1 MKKIIA
7 LVIITALIAAGYQV
21 YKDDSKRMALEEKVK
36 GVLYSIGDSG
46 TTIIHKGPSPYF
58 QYERKD
64 LSPLLEDFK
73 NRYFKDGVQFV
84 LLDNSCLK
92 IVLENL
98 KVYDYK
104 ENAPYGKPGDLRVYA
119 NPKIQ
124 LLNSNIIPKEAEKYI
139 LKTRTYYLIDLKLLN
154 DKLIIPQEEMERYF
168 IIEGKLNYPLI
179 NTVLFNTLLLDEALK
194 YASINDNSIK
204 FLYANDINYDKSS
217 IENEPNN
224 RGKITVTVFVNN
236 KLPNKVIYIKS
247 VFQYKDGKFYEIKR
261 ESNVK
266 EYVEWAKKNL

>member
-1 MKKIIA
+1 MRKILALAIVIA
-7 LVIITALIAAGYQV
+7 LAVTGYQI
-21 YKDDSKRMALEEKVK
+21 YKDDNKRMALEEKVK

-46 TTIIHKGPSPYF
+46 TTIIQEGPSSY

-64 LSPLLEDFK
+64 LIPLIADFK
-73 NRYFKDGVQFV
+73 DRYFKDGVQFV
-84 LLDNSCLK
+84 LLDKSYLK
-92 IVLENL
+92 LDFEDM

-104 ENAPYGKPGDLRVYA
+104 ENTSYGKPGDLKIYA

-124 LLNSNIIPKEAEKYI
+124 SLKSSVIPKEAEKYI
-139 LKTRTYYLIDLKLLN
+139 LKERTYYLTDVKLVNNRLT
-154 DKLIIPQEEMERYF
+154 IPKEEIEKYF

-179 NTVLFNTLLLDEALK
+179 NTVLFNTLLLDETLK
-194 YASINDNSIK
+194 YTLIGDNLLK
-204 FLYANDINYDKSS
+204 FLYADNINYDKSS
-217 IENEPNN
+217 IEKEINN
-224 RGKITVTVFVNN
+224 PERIIVTVFVNN

-247 VFQYKDGKFYEIKR
+247 VFQYKSGKFYEIDR